1 MILRVLV
8 DGGAGIRFQGS
19 GVKKAPRLRV
29 VVSHPFRKMRGM
41 DGAPQGKSGLGN
53 GKLGGRF
60 PGLLLSEDRSEE
72 HTSELQSLRH
82 LVCRLLL
89 EKKNHREDEE
99 KTELEF
105 PRRTCHGQTSPN
117 RRLFF

>member
-60 PGLLLSEDRSEE
+60 PGLLLSEDNCKVRTGFTVFNHRDGSEFQHRSEE

-89 EKKNHREDEE
+89 EKKK
-99 KTELEF
+99 KTK
-105 PRRTCHGQTSPN
+105 R
-117 RRLFF
+117 